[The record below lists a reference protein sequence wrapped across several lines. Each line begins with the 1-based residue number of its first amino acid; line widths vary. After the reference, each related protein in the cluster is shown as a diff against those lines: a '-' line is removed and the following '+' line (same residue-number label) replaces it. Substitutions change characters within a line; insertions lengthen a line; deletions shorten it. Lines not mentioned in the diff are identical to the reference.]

1 MSLRNKFL
9 ITLPLLAIF
18 TVISLVFYNQVTA
31 KVGEA
36 DRLIVDLT
44 QELKVNQQKLTNQE
58 FDKVIDG
65 VYSIRVRANT
75 AATYIEKNQILTNTP
90 VIGEKYRTALN
101 ALKLLTYTIDATDLL
116 RTQIRPAFQKKHDI
130 IGDTNLEIL
139 LSTFFDDYQVTQKSI
154 TPLIEALPTLK
165 KHLNQIDPDKLPES
179 YRGTQ
184 VRESFYFIRDMVN
197 RFSPSQIAEH
207 LGGILKLAG
216 AEKPVQYLLMFQ
228 NNAELRPTGGFIT
241 AYGVIEVNKGK
252 VKIIKSEDIYK
263 MDERIL
269 TDILAPE
276 PIRKIEVAY
285 LNSRDSNLYP
295 DFPTSAEKF
304 LSYYLE
310 DGNPKPELIMA
321 IDTQVMVDL
330 IKLTGPL
337 YISKYPEPFTAEI
350 HPSGIP
356 EVLYRLEEYTQKP
369 ETTADVR
376 KEILGDLL
384 AELLRKLYSTPI
396 SQYPAMYLTINNLAT
411 EKHLLAHST
420 DKVVSNLLRDIE
432 VNGELKQT
440 DGDYLHIN
448 HSNLGGKKSNLFID
462 EEVTIDINLDQNGN
476 ITQEVE
482 TKMTSKNK
490 EESWLN
496 ATYWEWSRMYVPKG
510 SKLTGSSATDDV
522 TSYQEADKEVFET
535 YFYVYPGESG
545 TFYTKYQLP
554 FKYDRNKGLPF
565 YIQKQPGSKSSRYT
579 VNVNGR
585 QWKQFNLSSDQHFL
599 IKF

>member
-9 ITLPLLAIF
+9 IAIPVF
-18 TVISLVFYNQVTA
+18 IAFIITASVFYSQVAA
-31 KVGEA
+31 KVNEA

-44 QELKVNQQKLTNQE
+44 KELKVNQQKLVNQE

-65 VYSIRVRANT
+65 VYSVRVRSDT
-75 AATYIEKNQILTNTP
+75 AARYIEQNPVLTSTP
-90 VIGEKYRTALN
+90 FIGAKYKTALN
-101 ALKLLTYTIDATDLL
+101 ALRLLTYSIDASDLL
-116 RTQIRPAFQKKHDI
+116 RTQIRPAFQKKQDI
-130 IGDTNLEIL
+130 IGDTNLEVLIATL
-139 LSTFFDDYQVTQKSI
+139 FDDYQVTQKSI

-179 YRGTQ
+179 YRGNQ
-184 VRESFYFIRDMVN
+184 VREAFYFIRDLVN
-197 RFSPSQIAEH
+197 RFSPSQISEH
-207 LGGILKLAG
+207 LEGILKLAG
-216 AEKPVQYLLMFQ
+216 APKPVQYLLMFQ

-241 AYGVIEVNKGK
+241 AYGVIEVAKGHI
-252 VKIIKSEDIYK
+252 KIVKSEDIYK

-285 LNSRDSNLYP
+285 LNSRDSNLSP

-310 DGNPKPELIMA
+310 DGNPRPELIMA

-330 IKLTGPL
+330 IKLIGPL
-337 YISKYPEPFTAEI
+337 YIPKYPEAFTAET

-369 ETTADVR
+369 ETTAEVR

-384 AELLRKLYSTPI
+384 SELLRKLYSIPI
-396 SQYPAMYLTINNLAT
+396 SQYPALYLTINKLT
-411 EKHLLAHST
+411 VEKHLLAHST
-420 DKVVSNLLRDIE
+420 DKVVSRLLRDLE
-432 VNGELKQT
+432 VNGELKQPE
-440 DGDYLHIN
+440 GDYLHIN
-448 HSNLGGKKSNLFID
+448 HANLGGKKSNLFID

-476 ITQEVE
+476 ITQGVE

-510 SKLTGSSATDDV
+510 AKLLGSSSTDDIR
-522 TSYQEADKEVFET
+522 SYQELDKEVFET
-535 YFYVYPGESG
+535 YFYVYPGASG
-545 TFYTKYQLP
+545 SFYTKYLLP
-554 FKYDRNKGLPF
+554 FKYDRNKGLPI

-579 VNVNGR
+579 ININGR
-585 QWKQFNLSSDQHFL
+585 LWKQFNLSTDQYFL